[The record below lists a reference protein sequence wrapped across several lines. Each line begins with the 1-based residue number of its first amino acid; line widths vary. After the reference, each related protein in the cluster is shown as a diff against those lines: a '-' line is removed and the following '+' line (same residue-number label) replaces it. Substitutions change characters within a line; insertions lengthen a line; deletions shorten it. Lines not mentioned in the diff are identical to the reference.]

1 MFTSHT
7 FKQRLLNAEPLLA
20 TYVKTTSHQTVEV
33 LAATG
38 LDAIVLDSEH
48 APFGPESLD
57 RALLAS
63 RACGLPTLVRVPHV
77 RADAIQQALDMGAA
91 GVVVPRVDSAA
102 IATHVVRASR
112 YIGGRGF
119 SASPRAGGYGQRE
132 MAELMRAGDT
142 QTAVIVQIES
152 MDAVEEAE
160 AIAAVPGVDCLFVA
174 PADLAVSMGANSL
187 ADPRVA
193 EALARVCAA
202 GRKAGRAIGCS
213 VADSQQVPGLRAL
226 GVSFFVVGSDQALL
240 KRAARQAV
248 AVAKEPLPA

>member
-1 MFTSHT
+1 MFNSLTL
-7 FKQRLLNAEPLLA
+7 KQRLLDGEPLLA

-33 LAATG
+33 LASTG
-38 LDAIVLDSEH
+38 LDAIVLDAEH

-63 RACGLPTLVRVPHV
+63 RACGLPALVRVPHV

-132 MAELMRAGDT
+132 MAELMRVSDT

-152 MDAVEEAE
+152 MDAVEEAA

-174 PADLAVSMGANSL
+174 PADLAVSMGAHSL

-193 EALARVCAA
+193 EALARVCEA
-202 GRKAGRAIGCS
+202 GRQAGRAIGCS